1 MLHHDQTGV
10 AGQAPRR
17 FRGNVLAVLERGL
30 PGCLGISE
38 HRGVDVNDH
47 LVALARRP
55 RIDTV
60 MERSLGEQCQRIGLL
75 LLEGRR
81 FRGNVR
87 RASVV
92 EGPLSPLIQGLARR
106 GQCLDQQ
113 LTDLGLEAS
122 TDCDHAVLIPIHM
135 ERAATMPGG

>member
-1 MLHHDQTGV
+1 
-10 AGQAPRR
+10 
-17 FRGNVLAVLERGL
+17 VLAVLERGL
-30 PGCLGISE
+30 PGRLRIGE
-38 HRGVDVNDH
+38 HRGVDVNDD

-55 RIDTV
+55 RVDTA
-60 MERSLGEQCQRIGLL
+60 MERRLGEQCQRIGLL
-75 LLEGRR
+75 LLERRR

-87 RASVV
+87 RARVV
-92 EGPLSPLIQGLARR
+92 EGPRSPLIQRLARR

-113 LTDLGLEAS
+113 LTNLRLEPS